1 MSRKASVLEHLTN
14 SKAPLSGQVIADEL
28 KITRAAVWKTIETLR
43 KEGYLI
49 EGVPNQGYRLQIN
62 DTQINPQTLKELLPS
77 YEIEVL
83 DQVDSTNSEM
93 KRRSPKGK
101 SILVSHTQK
110 SGRGRLGRSF
120 FSPRGGLYFTIA
132 LPLDMAIDSALLITS
147 AAAVATSEALATI
160 AHVEPSIKWV
170 NDLFLGD
177 TKICGILTEGIISME
192 RRVMATVIVGIGI
205 NLHLDIKTLPA
216 ELQGI
221 AGSVFDPLKPLPI
234 DPHLLIADII
244 ARFDHLVFTLPD
256 TTFLETYRTRSN
268 LIGKEVRVY
277 EGEHSYVARVE
288 GIDEQAHLLITDSE
302 GFNRTLLSGE
312 VSIRLEG

>member
-1 MSRKASVLEHLTN
+1 MN
-14 SKAPLSGQVIADEL
+14 SHAPLSGQVIADEL
-28 KITRAAVWKTIETLR
+28 QITRSAVWKAIETLR
-43 KEGYLI
+43 KDGYLI
-49 EGVPNQGYRLQIN
+49 EGVPNQGYRLTTN

-93 KRRSPKGK
+93 KRRSPKSK

-120 FSPRGGLYFTIA
+120 FSPRGGLYFTVA

-147 AAAVATSEALATI
+147 AAAVATSEGLATI

-170 NDLFLGD
+170 NDLFVGNK
-177 TKICGILTEGIISME
+177 KISGILTEGIISME

-205 NLHLDIKTLPA
+205 NLHLDVTLLPA
-216 ELQGI
+216 ELQEI
-221 AGSVFDPLKPLPI
+221 VGSLFDPSKPLPI

-244 ARFDHLVFTLPD
+244 TRFERLVLALPD
-256 TTFLETYRTRSN
+256 SAFLEIYRRRSN

-277 EGEHSYVARVE
+277 EGEHSYIAKVE
-288 GIDEQAHLLITDSE
+288 GIDEQAHLLITDGE
-302 GFNRTLLSGE
+302 GITRSLSSGE